1 MSVPDGGYSRNV
13 LWAYLMEVIPEDDE
27 GVFKIMQY
35 SEMECNCVRKIT
47 KGYLES
53 TVRYD
58 STNVKVK

>member
-1 MSVPDGGYSRNV
+1 
-13 LWAYLMEVIPEDDE
+13 MEVIPEDDE

>member
-1 MSVPDGGYSRNV
+1 MGLLALISI
-13 LWAYLMEVIPEDDE
+13 MEKSNKGEDDE

-58 STNVKVK
+58 STSVKVK